1 MEHSESEPLSA
12 FVPLHSDASPQGLY
26 FFNRYV
32 PLMLL
37 CVHTM
42 IYLNTEVSSSM

>member
-1 MEHSESEPLSA
+1 MEHGESEPLSISMA
-12 FVPLHSDASPQGLY
+12 LHPDTSPQGLY
-26 FFNRYV
+26 FFNRYI

-42 IYLNTEVSSSM
+42 IYLNPDVSKSM